1 MQKVKEI
8 AELFAKLKLVND
20 FIEQINAYAEKLAN
34 DKCVVQLSLQI
45 VDVTEAEIE
54 VNSKVLDEEGS
65 LRKMHYPG
73 NTSREN
79 LPPWLSIL
87 SGFGLSSI
95 DYTMKPSKSGVSFMQ
110 KVDEIASLQIL
121 GIMLNAKERERNILL
136 KELENHNIYIT
147 KSSYGKTKT
156 STD

>member
-8 AELFAKLKLVND
+8 AELFAKLQLVND
-20 FIEQINAYAEKLAN
+20 FIAQINAYAEKLAN

-45 VDVTEAEIE
+45 VDVTDAENE
-54 VNSKVLDEEGS
+54 KSKNILDEEGS
-65 LRKMHYPG
+65 LIKMHYPG
-73 NTSREN
+73 NISREKF
-79 LPPWLSIL
+79 PTWLAII
-87 SGFGLSSI
+87 SGFDLPII
-95 DYTMKPSKSGVSFMQ
+95 DHTVKPSKSGVSFMQ

-136 KELENHNIYIT
+136 RELENHNIYIT
-147 KSSYGKTKT
+147 KSSYGKTKN

>member
-8 AELFAKLKLVND
+8 AELFAKLQLVND

-34 DKCVVQLSLQI
+34 DKCAVQLRLQI
-45 VDVTEAEIE
+45 VDVTEAENE
-54 VNSKVLDEEGS
+54 KSKVLYKDGS
-65 LRKMHYPG
+65 LIKEPYPG
-73 NTSREN
+73 YISKED
-79 LPPWLSIL
+79 LPLWQQMLLHGGIV
-87 SGFGLSSI
+87 GFFNAKK
-95 DYTMKPSKSGVSFMQ
+95 DSKDGVSFMQ

-136 KELENHNIYIT
+136 RELEGHNIYIT